1 MISVLITD
9 DHPVVRQGIRMI
21 LEQDS
26 MKRFGNIDEASSGQE
41 LLKILISAKYDIII
55 LDISLPGRSGLDL
68 LCELKKNWPKTPVVI
83 LSMHPEEQ
91 YAVKALKLGASAYL
105 TKESASDELITC
117 LIKVSNGGRYI
128 TRKIAEMITFDALDA
143 RERPL
148 HELLS
153 PRELEVI
160 SLFARGK
167 TITSIG
173 EELSLSP
180 KTISTYRE
188 RILSKLHL
196 KTTSDIIRF
205 AIKEGIV

>member
-21 LEQDS
+21 LEQDPL
-26 MKRFGNIDEASSGQE
+26 KRFGKIDEASSGHE
-41 LLKILISAKYDIII
+41 LLKTIISDKYDIII

-68 LCELKKNWPKTPVVI
+68 LCELKKNWPGIPVVI

-128 TRKIAEMITFDALDA
+128 TRTIAEMITFDTLDA

-148 HELLS
+148 RELLS

-188 RILSKLHL
+188 RILSKLNL